1 MPTYVK
7 QTTRLLKPLRILLLG
22 APGSGKGTQTSRL
35 LKEIPQLSSISSGDI
50 LRQEIKSE
58 SELGREAATYIVQ
71 GKLLPDVLITRLVT
85 FRLSALTWLKPSAA
99 WLLDGFPRTTT
110 QALALDELLKQHDAD
125 LNLVVELDVPES
137 VILERIE
144 NRYVHV
150 PSGRVYNLQYNPP
163 KIPGLDDITGEPLT
177 KRLDDTAQVFKKRLE
192 EYNKTNEPLKKYYER
207 SGVLSTISGETSDI
221 IFPKLLNLITSQFGD

>member
-192 EYNKTNEPLKKYYER
+192 EYNKTNESLKKYYER
-207 SGVLSTISGETSDI
+207 SGVLSTVSGETSDI